1 MPFVICNVYSQTNIC
16 EILTLSVL
24 QPVPLQRPLQRRRNC
39 RRLRLQVKHFCIG
52 DIFTFA
58 IFWNISYIFILAT
71 FPYLLHSYIGNI
83 FKLAEFFHLI
93 PFHICYIHFHLLSAE
108 SELTLLLS
116 ISWGQS
122 KVEMSQHQFPWAKED
137 WKSISSCWVIIAL
150 GGPIWNHH

>member
-1 MPFVICNVYSQTNIC
+1 MYIPKQIIVKFWLWVFCSPCHYNAH
-16 EILTLSVL
+16 
-24 QPVPLQRPLQRRRNC
+24 C
-39 RRLRLQVKHFCIG
+39 RDGGTAVACVCRWNLPHFCIG

-58 IFWNISYIFILAT
+58 IFWCISYIFILAT

-83 FKLAEFFHLI
+83 FKLADFFHLI

-122 KVEMSQHQFPWAKED
+122 KVEMSQHQFPWAEED

-150 GGPIWNHH
+150 GGPSWNHH

>member
-1 MPFVICNVYSQTNIC
+1 M
-16 EILTLSVL
+16 
-24 QPVPLQRPLQRRRNC
+24 PLQRPLQRRRNC

-108 SELTLLLS
+108 SELTLLLF
-116 ISWGQS
+116 ISWAEASQKLRWADTSFHEQKKIGKAYHHVGSSLHWEAQS
-122 KVEMSQHQFPWAKED
+122 G
-137 WKSISSCWVIIAL
+137 IITSVRMAPSAVQCRRINPSPPAL
-150 GGPIWNHH
+150 L